1 MKYLEL
7 PDSDSQLERFFFFP
21 FFFFFTFFFF
31 LFFDRCF
38 LVFSFAAI
46 SGLST
51 HSLYNLVP

>member
-7 PDSDSQLERFFFFP
+7 PDSDSQLER
-21 FFFFFTFFFF
+21 FFFFTFFFF